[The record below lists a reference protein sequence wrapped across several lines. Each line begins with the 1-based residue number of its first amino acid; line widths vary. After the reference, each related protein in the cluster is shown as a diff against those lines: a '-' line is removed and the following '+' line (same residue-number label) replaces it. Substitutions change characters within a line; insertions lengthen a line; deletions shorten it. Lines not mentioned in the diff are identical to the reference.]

1 MHLPS
6 ILVVFNITLLTWVYL
21 SSCTEFPQRLAC
33 FALHGRQQL
42 VCGEFWWRRCGINCR
57 CKSSFVWSKRV
68 WRGAVGNSGTAHAL
82 QIRYKVCVKM
92 VGFLSGELG
101 LINGAGQILMYR
113 YIGPSLLCVTEMSSC
128 PQAGRDIG
136 CIRRRRVP
144 CEDEL
149 SWFVHR

>member
-1 MHLPS
+1 MWRG
-6 ILVVFNITLLTWVYL
+6 VVETR
-21 SSCTEFPQRLAC
+21 ERP
-33 FALHGRQQL
+33 G
-42 VCGEFWWRRCGINCR
+42 R
-57 CKSSFVWSKRV
+57 CKSEDRFAAKTNV
-68 WRGAVGNSGTAHAL
+68 
-82 QIRYKVCVKM
+82 
-92 VGFLSGELG
+92 FLSGELG

>member
-1 MHLPS
+1 MCGGGLLKLGSSPGGANQKTGLRRK
-6 ILVVFNITLLTWVYL
+6 ILF
-21 SSCTEFPQRLAC
+21 
-33 FALHGRQQL
+33 
-42 VCGEFWWRRCGINCR
+42 
-57 CKSSFVWSKRV
+57 
-68 WRGAVGNSGTAHAL
+68 
-82 QIRYKVCVKM
+82 
-92 VGFLSGELG
+92 FLSGELG